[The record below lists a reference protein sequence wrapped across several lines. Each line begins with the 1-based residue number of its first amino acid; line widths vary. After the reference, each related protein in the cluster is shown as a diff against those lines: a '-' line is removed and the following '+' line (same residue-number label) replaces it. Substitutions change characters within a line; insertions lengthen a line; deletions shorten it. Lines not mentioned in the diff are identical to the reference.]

1 MIVGGAELLES
12 SGLLCGRRNFRA
24 EQMHYLSKMGTV
36 EDWSDDS
43 GIFISKTGSLVG
55 MLISDSYAGSG
66 HEKQVSAGAYR
77 RGGARATF

>member
-24 EQMHYLSKMGTV
+24 EQMHYLSKMGAV

-43 GIFISKTGSLVG
+43 GIFIGKTGSLIG
-55 MLISDSYAGSG
+55 MLFSD
-66 HEKQVSAGAYR
+66 
-77 RGGARATF
+77 